1 MKCHQPW
8 GLVKRNR
15 EELMNKPL
23 RVLIVEDSEDDAEL
37 SIVELERGGYQPIH
51 CRVDTAIA
59 LEKALDDDEKWD
71 LILADFSMPQFTA
84 LKALEIIRGRE
95 LDLPFIIISA
105 RISEGQA
112 IAMMRCGANDYL
124 QKNQLARLLPVVERE
139 LKEAKIRHENRV
151 IREKL
156 TFLAFYDELTGLPNR
171 SFFFGTST
179 KENRA
184 KLSGKRRFVC
194 CFIGKLRAFPQ
205 YQTKH
210 GSFFKRTVDDRHGA
224 SLAEVLG

>member
-1 MKCHQPW
+1 MKFHQPW

-23 RVLIVEDSEDDAEL
+23 RVLIIEDSEDDTEL

-51 CRVDTAIA
+51 RRVDTAIA
-59 LEKALDDDEKWD
+59 LEKALGGEETWD
-71 LILADFSMPQFTA
+71 LILADFSMPQFSA
-84 LKALEIIRGRE
+84 IKALEIVRRHG
-95 LDLPFIIISA
+95 LDIPFIIISA
-105 RISEGQA
+105 RISESQA

-139 LKEAKIRHENRV
+139 LKEAQMRQENRI

-171 SFFFGTST
+171 SFFFGAFKT
-179 KENRA
+179 EDRA
-184 KLSGKRRFVC
+184 KRSRQRRFVC
-194 CFIGKLRAFPQ
+194 RVIGKFRAFPQ
-205 YQTKH
+205 YQAKH
-210 GSFFKRTVDDRHGA
+210 GSFLERTVDARHGT
-224 SLAEVLG
+224 SFT